1 MTTPIKEPGI
11 IRKKMD
17 FKCLEF
23 DFNIVLNDNKRRNL
37 ATKYVIDTL
46 GDQFL
51 LLSFQYPKCQSYI
64 EFKIPLLNVYGYK
77 IIDFLNQK
85 KQDLSFTVDLMP
97 GTHDLFCR
105 IWLK

>member
-1 MTTPIKEPGI
+1 MTLTKEPEI

-23 DFNIVLNDNKRRNL
+23 DFNIISNDNKKRNL

-51 LLSFQYPKCQSYI
+51 LLPFQYPNCQLYI
-64 EFKIPLLNVYGYK
+64 EFEISLLNVYGYK

-85 KQDLSFTVDLMP
+85 KQDVSFEIHVEP
-97 GTHDLFCR
+97 WTHKVFYK